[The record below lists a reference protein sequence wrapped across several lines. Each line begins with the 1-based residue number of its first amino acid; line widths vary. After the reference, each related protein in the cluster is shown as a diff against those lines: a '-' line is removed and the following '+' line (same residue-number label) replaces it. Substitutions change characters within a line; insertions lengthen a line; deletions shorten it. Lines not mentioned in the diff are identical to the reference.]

1 MMAGDL
7 TYDLARDLL
16 FEEGNA
22 LDERRWEDWL
32 ALYTEDAVYWVPAW
46 KSETETTSDPD
57 SELSMIYY
65 ESRAGLEDRV
75 WRLKSGLSVASN
87 PLRRTAHM
95 LSHIQLAGRHESGD
109 ALVKASGAVHVFDP
123 KRKTQHVYFGLYAY
137 RLRKGADGWQIAGKT
152 VRLLNDTIPAVAD
165 IYML

>member
-1 MMAGDL
+1 MSTEL
-7 TYDLARDLL
+7 TFETAQSLL

-32 ALYTEDAVYWVPAW
+32 ALYTEDAHYWVPAW

-57 SELSMIYY
+57 AELSMIYY

-87 PLRRTAHM
+87 PLRRTVHM
-95 LSHIQLAGRHESGD
+95 LSHIQLSGTHESGD

-123 KRKTQHVYFGLYAY
+123 KRKIQHVFFGLYTF
-137 RLRKGADGWQIAGKT
+137 RLRHTGDGWRISAKT
-152 VRLLNDTIPAVAD
+152 IRLMNDTIPAVAD
-165 IYML
+165 VYML

>member
-1 MMAGDL
+1 MSTEL
-7 TYDLARDLL
+7 TFEAAQNLL

-32 ALYTEDAVYWVPAW
+32 ALYTEDAHYWVPAR

-57 SELSMIYY
+57 AELSMIYY

-87 PLRRTAHM
+87 PLRRTVHM
-95 LSHIQLAGRHESGD
+95 LSHIQLSGMHESGD
-109 ALVKASGAVHVFDP
+109 A
-123 KRKTQHVYFGLYAY
+123 
-137 RLRKGADGWQIAGKT
+137 W
-152 VRLLNDTIPAVAD
+152 
-165 IYML
+165 

>member
-1 MMAGDL
+1 MTAKL
-7 TYDLARDLL
+7 TFDIAQGLL

-32 ALYTEDAVYWVPAW
+32 GLYTEDAHYWVPAW

-57 SELSMIYY
+57 AELSMIYY

-87 PLRRTAHM
+87 PLRRTVHM
-95 LSHIQLAGRHESGD
+95 LSHIQIAGVHESGD

-123 KRKTQHVYFGLYAY
+123 KRKTQHVFFGLYTY
-137 RLRKGADGWQIAGKT
+137 RLRHLEGQWRIAGKT
-152 VRLLNDTIPAVAD
+152 VRLMNDTIPAVAD